1 MKQFIPIR
9 ACRSLLAV
17 VAAASSVAGC
27 GGMPEAAETYAPPVP
42 VLESAPPTAGAIY
55 QAGGDVRLFEDL
67 KANRVGDI
75 LTVRLVE
82 QTNATKNANT
92 STAKSSAAS
101 FSNPVV
107 FGRPVT
113 RDGVPIGDASLGGET
128 AFEGAGSSSQSN
140 SLQGDIAVTVVA
152 RYSNGNLAIRG
163 EKWVTLNQG
172 REFIRLS
179 GIVRP
184 FDIGPDNS
192 IASSKV
198 ADARITYSSKGAL
211 ADANRMGLLSRYFN
225 SAWWPF

>member
-1 MKQFIPIR
+1 MREISSRLQASR
-9 ACRSLLAV
+9 ALPTLAAAALLA
-17 VAAASSVAGC
+17 GC
-27 GGMPEAAETYAPPVP
+27 STMPESADTYAPPVP
-42 VLESAPPTAGAIY
+42 VLEAAPPTAGAIY
-55 QAGGDVRLFEDL
+55 PAGGDLRLFEDL

-75 LTVRLVE
+75 LTVRLIE
-82 QTNATKNANT
+82 QTNATKNATT
-92 STAKSSAAS
+92 STSKSSEAS

-113 RDGVPIGDASLGGET
+113 ADGVPIGEGSLGGAT
-128 AFEGAGSSSQSN
+128 AFDGAGSSSQSN

-152 RYSNGNLAIRG
+152 RYPNGNLRIRG

-172 REFIRLS
+172 GEFIRLS

-184 FDIGPDNS
+184 SDIAPDNS

-198 ADARITYSSKGAL
+198 ADARITYSSKGVL